1 MKKFMNKEVYQEK
14 TEDKI
19 QEQENLE
26 GAQEQ
31 APSEDGQQKKGKRK
45 KRKKKRYFLKFLIL
59 IALCVGIY
67 FFLHSSVFDV
77 KKIKVSGNQHFTAE
91 QVQKLADLKVGIN
104 LFEFRTGKCEE
115 KLEEDPY
122 IEEANISRNLPSGIE
137 IQIKERQEAAVV
149 QIGKQYVLLDR
160 NGIVLQITDKMP
172 QVTLL
177 SGFTVA
183 SASAGQ
189 MLETKDEE
197 AFDQVME
204 VLKVMQNSDL
214 FFKKIEINGE
224 TITAYVTDRLVCVG
238 KQQNFIDGMK
248 EGNLKAVLYDL
259 NKKKIKK
266 GVVTIG
272 DQQYYSFNP
281 KTK

>member
-14 TEDKI
+14 TEDRT

-26 GAQEQ
+26 GAREQ
-31 APSEDGQQKKGKRK
+31 APSEDGQQKKTKKK

-59 IALCVGIY
+59 IALCVGVY
-67 FFLHSSVFDV
+67 LFLHSSVFDA

-91 QVQKLADLKVGIN
+91 QVQKLAGLKVGIN

-115 KLEEDPY
+115 KLEADPY
-122 IEEANISRNLPSGIE
+122 VEEANISRDLPSGIE

-149 QIGKQYVLLDR
+149 QLGKQYVLLDR

-183 SASAGQ
+183 SASADET
-189 MLETKDEE
+189 LETKDDE
-197 AFDQVME
+197 AFDWAME
-204 VLKVMQNSDL
+204 ALKVMQNSDL

-224 TITAYVTDRLVCVG
+224 TIKAYVTDKLVCVG
-238 KQQNFIDGMK
+238 KRQNFINGME

-272 DQQYYSFNP
+272 DEQYYSFNP
-281 KTK
+281 KIK